1 MKSLQSLR
9 FIFALMIFFHHI
21 PGSTG
26 NGLFA
31 AGGSCSVSFFFILSG
46 FVLAMVY
53 GDKVLSGDV
62 NYSRFLVKRL
72 SKIYPIHLFCLIVWL
87 IIKSINNMSFF
98 CMDKICHLIPN
109 FLLLQSW
116 IPDRGVYFSGNA
128 LSWFLSDMLFFYLMF
143 PFVMHAIFAVNG
155 QNNKLGRIGNKC
167 IGLKYMFNSINTP
180 FVVFLIL
187 LYGVVLY
194 FVNKDLVHPLLYIN
208 PFFRIYDF
216 ILGIILYSLYRYI
229 SNVCGKKIIAASVFF
244 KTLIELFVI
253 SLLVVQIVIYKY
265 IPDRLGMA
273 SYWWLV
279 MAVMILL
286 ISLFD
291 TFGGG
296 IITKILKNKYLVI
309 LGDFSFCMY
318 MVHGLVIS
326 VVGNLELG
334 WAVQMVISLIISVLL
349 GYLLH
354 NFLEKPISTLVVKR
368 YEKKCV

>member
-1 MKSLQSLR
+1 MRALQSLR
-9 FIFALMIFFHHI
+9 FIFALMIFFHHV

-26 NGLFA
+26 HGLFA

-53 GDKVLSGDV
+53 GDKVLKGDV
-62 NYSRFLVKRL
+62 NYSSFLVKRL
-72 SKIYPIHLFCLIVWL
+72 SKIYPIHLFCLILWV
-87 IIKSINNMSFF
+87 IIKSINDMSFLSI
-98 CMDKICHLIPN
+98 DKICHLIPN

-116 IPDRGVYFSGNA
+116 LPDRGVYFSGNA

-143 PFVMHAIFAVNG
+143 PFVMHAIFAINE

-208 PFFRIYDF
+208 PLFRIYDF

-229 SNVCGKKIIAASVFF
+229 SNIFGEKIFAASVFF
-244 KTLIELFVI
+244 KTMIELFVI
-253 SLLVVQIVIYKY
+253 SLLVAQIVIYKY

-273 SYWWLV
+273 TYWWIVLPV
-279 MAVMILL
+279 LILFE
-286 ISLFD
+286 SLFD

-296 IITKILKNKYLVI
+296 VVTKILNNKYLVM
-309 LGDFSFCMY
+309 LGDLSFCMY
-318 MVHGLVIS
+318 MVHILVIY

-334 WAVQMVISLIISVLL
+334 WAVQMVVSLIISVLM

-354 NFLEKPISTLVVKR
+354 IFFEKPISYLIVKR
-368 YEKKCV
+368 YEAKRI